1 MPEKVHKAA
10 DVYGIGRELPLNYV
24 VRKHVDNIF
33 VENLTRDKHVVVYG
47 SSKQGKTST
56 IPSFFSCVSR
66 TRYDSA
72 FGDSFHSGWRPAHS
86 AGLRRNR
93 ADSRNNRLRR

>member
-10 DVYGIGRELPLNYV
+10 DMYGIGRELPLNYV

-47 SSKQGKTST
+47 SSKQGKTSL
-56 IPSFFSCVSR
+56 IPSF
-66 TRYDSA
+66 
-72 FGDSFHSGWRPAHS
+72 
-86 AGLRRNR
+86 L
-93 ADSRNNRLRR
+93 